1 MVGLV
6 ESNWS
11 FRPFEIFGSSR
22 SNHVD
27 LPSGK
32 LLLPLGLIRIRPS
45 VYHVELMFWVRE
57 HWAACLG
64 AGVPVR
70 PVLIAHWTFRML
82 LHVVFQGIAI
92 LCRVFP
98 FGVEEASGFHYL
110 SEVVRARR
118 PRWSATLSSRHQVI
132 ALALLSLWFG
142 GLRIV
147 LPLVLVWPIV
157 VLDGHRLLLAGI
169 PVGCVE
175 EVFYRFRWSSCQLL
189 EQVGIPDPCP
199 ERGHDDWVAGAQDG
213 VLLLHEPPDVVPEGF
228 VFLLC
233 DLIEIPLNPR
243 FCERPLVVVDELG
256 AEISLGIDRIRWKS
270 RKPILYGRK

>member
-1 MVGLV
+1 M
-6 ESNWS
+6 
-11 FRPFEIFGSSR
+11 FR
-22 SNHVD
+22 
-27 LPSGK
+27 
-32 LLLPLGLIRIRPS
+32 
-45 VYHVELMFWVRE
+45 VRE

-64 AGVPVR
+64 ARVPVR
-70 PVLIAHWTFRML
+70 PILIARWDFRVH
-82 LHVVFQGIAI
+82 LHVVLQGIAI

-98 FGVEEASGFHYL
+98 FGVEGANGFHYL

-118 PRWSATLSSRHQVI
+118 PRWSAALSSRHQVI
-132 ALALLSLWFG
+132 ALALLSFWFG

-147 LPLVLVWPIV
+147 LPLVLAWPIV
-157 VLDGHRLLLAGI
+157 VLGGHCLLLAGI
-169 PVGCVE
+169 SVSHIE
-175 EVFYRFRWSSCQLL
+175 EVFYRFRCSSRQLL
-189 EQVGIPDPCP
+189 EQVWIPDPCP
-199 ERGHDDWVAGAQDG
+199 ERGHDDRVAGARDG